1 MNTSVYIN
9 MDLKKQRKENRNLI
23 SRPPCVAGG
32 VVSASKVLAEE
43 LRRRYERSV
52 SLMSIVTSTR
62 KTADFSIVI
71 LLQKRNRGVNVFN
84 RD

>member
-1 MNTSVYIN
+1 

-23 SRPPCVAGG
+23 SRPPCVAGE
-32 VVSASKVLAEE
+32 VVSASKVLTEE
-43 LRRRYERSV
+43 LRSRYVRSA

-71 LLQKRNRGVNVFN
+71 LLQKRNRGINVFSRN
-84 RD
+84 

>member
-1 MNTSVYIN
+1 

-23 SRPPCVAGG
+23 SRPPYVAGG
-32 VVSASKVLAEE
+32 VVSASKVLAEQ
-43 LRRRYERSV
+43 LRTRYERSV

-71 LLQKRNRGVNVFN
+71 LLQKRNRGINVFSRN
-84 RD
+84 